1 MTYNV
6 FGGTLNPTLQSP
18 WVSSRKLVKKYAH
31 QDTEQVVVKEDVGKK
46 ISANGWGYTSMWQ
59 QVLLRTENNG
69 RTLCMPPTIELE
81 DCTRQR

>member
-6 FGGTLNPTLQSP
+6 WWDVKPYSTESVGLIQEIS
-18 WVSSRKLVKKYAH
+18 KKKYAH